1 MAVSAGLAGCA
12 ESHKL
17 SLRVTELEKFLRFVS
32 SARTEIRY
40 TALPV
45 EELIRRH
52 GGELALWKPCMES
65 LEQGKSFSEA
75 WNDGVRNSGKM
86 GLTGRDRELLEN
98 FGSGLG
104 VTDIEG
110 QLAHCGLYEEL
121 TKKGLEEAKEEKG
134 KKARLYQ
141 MLGFSAGL
149 AAALLLW

>member
-1 MAVSAGLAGCA
+1 
-12 ESHKL
+12 
-17 SLRVTELEKFLRFVS
+17 
-32 SARTEIRY
+32 
-40 TALPV
+40 
-45 EELIRRH
+45 
-52 GGELALWKPCMES
+52 MES